1 MGCISLTFGLTPN
14 NSTDEHQR
22 VGRVVER
29 RKSEKEVVGQEK
41 RVKSE
46 ERKMT
51 LALSLSF
58 GYVHVQDL
66 SESVLIRLGFCFLHF
81 LC

>member
-1 MGCISLTFGLTPN
+1 
-14 NSTDEHQR
+14 
-22 VGRVVER
+22 
-29 RKSEKEVVGQEK
+29 
-41 RVKSE
+41 
-46 ERKMT
+46 MT

-66 SESVLIRLGFCFLHF
+66 SESVLIRLGFRFLHF